1 MNSWNVLI
9 VILVIAAFF
18 VLREVMTW
26 YWKLNRIV
34 SLLEEIKENTKR
46 AAVAGA
52 DDAVPLEAESG
63 KP

>member
-26 YWKLNRIV
+26 YWKLNKIV
-34 SLLEEIKENTKR
+34 SLLEEIKENTKQ
-46 AAVAGA
+46 AAVSGA
-52 DDAVPLEAESG
+52 DDAVPLETESG
-63 KP
+63 TP